1 MLDIWKTKPVKE
13 HKTKANYDVRIT
25 IQNTK
30 DRVTRLRF
38 GLTNKAAK
46 VFSPYKYLAVSS
58 LEKCKDRIYLDGVSE
73 KDGRMAWKINLANK
87 GKSAKEFPSLEI
99 KITPEPNEEKAYRS
113 KWINIPLV
121 LQYDKDNN
129 LYYVERENKE

>member
-1 MLDIWKTKPVKE
+1 MLDIWKTRPVRE

-46 VFSPYKYLAVSS
+46 VFSQYKYLVVSS
-58 LEKCKDRIYLDGVSE
+58 LDKCKDKIYLDGVSE
-73 KDGRMAWKINLANK
+73 KDGRMAWKIRLANK
-87 GKSAKEFPSLEI
+87 GKSAKDFPALDI
-99 KITPEPNEEKAYRS
+99 NLTREPNE
-113 KWINIPLV
+113 
-121 LQYDKDNN
+121 
-129 LYYVERENKE
+129 